1 MKLNI
6 PNTRIRGIPVQD
18 CVAGGTTLLTLALL
32 DSRLR
37 GVFVDLD
44 ADHYTI
50 SETVHQATP
59 LSVAIGRVTEPF
71 ELELDSIVFSVTD
84 EQSLYELNLYLEHR

>member
-32 DSRLR
+32 EKKLQ
-37 GVFVDLD
+37 GVFVDVD

-50 SETVHQATP
+50 SETVHLATP

-71 ELELDSIVFSVTD
+71 TLEFDNILFAVTD